1 MAVLTEQIVLAPF
14 LRSKDSSGAASVGLK
29 ALWYTVIALLVLCFV
44 DANFN
49 DGHYAIAIVR
59 MARPILAHLGIHI

>member
-1 MAVLTEQIVLAPF
+1 MKAVL
-14 LRSKDSSGAASVGLK
+14 AAVIAVV
-29 ALWYTVIALLVLCFV
+29 ALWVV

-49 DGHYAIAIVR
+49 GGHYTIAAVR